1 MWLKLVVL
9 VLVYGHSAST
19 ESVIQVKNGK
29 QVNSDGRFLSI
40 QVPRIQS
47 AIRTIG
53 ISLFPCLFEIEC
65 EHKKLNNDHRPGIT
79 HIRKLLGLTGKREN
93 EEL

>member
-79 HIRKLLGLTGKREN
+79 HIRKLLALTGTRKN

>member
-1 MWLKLVVL
+1 MWLKLVVF
-9 VLVYGHSAST
+9 VLVYGHSARTDSDF
-19 ESVIQVKNGK
+19 QVKNGK
-29 QVNSDGRFLSI
+29 QVNSDGRFLRI

-65 EHKKLNNDHRPGIT
+65 EHKKLKHDHRPGIT